1 MFVFGYFTWVY
12 NGFSWGAIITSST
25 IVGTGLFMGV
35 IKYFS
40 SYSFVAQDLRG
51 KIENVISKIDEFI
64 AARKKYPKLF
74 DEKMAIVVEEK
85 KVLSEEIDPRE
96 KELLEIEN
104 GRYHLNNIGFKI

>member
-1 MFVFGYFTWVY
+1 MKKLSEEDDIYEKMVDWLANMFVFGYFTWVY

-74 DEKMAIVVEEK
+74 DEK
-85 KVLSEEIDPRE
+85 
-96 KELLEIEN
+96 N
-104 GRYHLNNIGFKI
+104 GNCY